1 MGTGLLSPATWA
13 THTILQV
20 SSGAPKGGASADSWI
35 GLFPQRGVN
44 APGIPGSVNFF
55 DPLEGRILYFMVE
68 VFSNTDVLGFEVE
81 LRRNAVST
89 TANISFGPSETGRKA
104 LLLNIPY
111 LQGEF
116 LQYRIIKPQNFSIIF
131 FQCFFAGKLT
141 GASQ

>member
-1 MGTGLLSPATWA
+1 MGTGLLSQGTWA
-13 THTILQV
+13 IHTILQA
-20 SSGAPKGGASADSWI
+20 SSGAPKGGASADSSI
-35 GLFPQRGVN
+35 MMFPQRGVN
-44 APGIPGSVNFF
+44 SPGIPGSVNFF

-68 VFSNTDVLGFEVE
+68 VFSNTDVIGFDVE

-89 TANISFGPSETGRKA
+89 SAKIEFGPSEIGRKA

-111 LQGEF
+111 LPGEF
-116 LQYRIIKPQNFSIIF
+116 IQYRIIKPQNFSIIF